1 MDPRAR
7 RFRPANRKCCCRS
20 PHQSTNG
27 CPPESR
33 VAKPG
38 GFFRSTSVS
47 GRWAEKYV
55 EWRLRLRGWR
65 IESRNLRTPLGE
77 IDLLARERAVLV
89 IVEVKYRTTKARWPL
104 EDRQARRLQR
114 VALWLAANREISG
127 GIRIDLV
134 EVTPRC
140 FPFLPALDHL
150 EAAVES
156 DFP

>member
-1 MDPRAR
+1 MRHGLSVPRRDDHVAKRTAVHWPCRNLPRHDERQTKAGVALGIYCGDDVRSFLVCRGYRVLAR
-7 RFRPANRKCCCRS
+7 RLRS
-20 PHQSTNG
+20 P
-27 CPPESR
+27 
-33 VAKPG
+33 V
-38 GFFRSTSVS
+38 
-47 GRWAEKYV
+47 
-55 EWRLRLRGWR
+55 
-65 IESRNLRTPLGE
+65 GE

-114 VALWLAANREISG
+114 VALWLAATREISG